1 MNYQIAT
8 NLQTVSTD
16 NLMSLNVNGVNNNI
30 STILYDSNSKIY
42 YLQYQISASSKD
54 TFTLN
59 ISNVINPLTNEPFY
73 IIA

>member
-30 STILYDSNSKIY
+30 STILYDSNCKTF

-73 IIA
+73 LIA

>member
-30 STILYDSNSKIY
+30 STILYDSNSKTY

-73 IIA
+73 LIA